1 MLADTTRGAALEF
14 LLTLIHERRR
24 KTGTPQ
30 LITLSAVV
38 GDLAGLDRWLAARH
52 IDEAGAER
60 LARSFIDPL
69 PDDGSRRIL
78 IPLVRRLTGEGKKM
92 IVFRASKSES
102 VACAV

>member
-1 MLADTTRGAALEF
+1 LVEGVLD
-14 LLTLIHERRR
+14 HS
-24 KTGTPQ
+24 GTY
-30 LITLSAVV
+30 
-38 GDLAGLDRWLAARH
+38 H
-52 IDEAGAER
+52 YIDEDGAER

-92 IVFRASKSES
+92 IVFRATKSES